1 MFILKVMNLLQDTQR
16 LIVGTSPKELFHMTA
31 LSFETFPPKSLDAS
45 FHLWDTVQALAP
57 LSPRFVS
64 VTYGAGGS
72 TQSLT
77 QEAAQTLRKTSG
89 LPVAAHLTCT
99 GQSRDDVLRTADRYR
114 KAGITDIVALRGDP
128 TDGGKFEPHPDG
140 FATSIELIEALAK
153 TGKFNIRVGAY
164 PDGHPDAASLAQ
176 NIDWLKAKIDAGA
189 TEAIT
194 QFFFDADNFLRFR
207 DACADAGI
215 TAPITPGILP
225 VANWARA
232 KAFAERCGAKIR
244 TATVTAFD
252 RAEREDRAD
261 LFALTHCADLCD
273 TLIEEGADALHFYT
287 LNRPDLTLKVC
298 RALGLVRPAQVRN
311 VA

>member
-1 MFILKVMNLLQDTQR
+1 
-16 LIVGTSPKELFHMTA
+16 MTA

-45 FHLWDTVQALAP
+45 FHLWDTVQALSP
-57 LSPRFVS
+57 LEPRFIS

-72 TQSLT
+72 TQALT

-99 GQSRDDVLRTADRYR
+99 GQSKSDVLRTASRF
-114 KAGITDIVALRGDP
+114 AASGISDIVALRGDAEN
-128 TDGGKFEPHPDG
+128 GGAFTPHPEG
-140 FATSIELIEALAK
+140 YANSVELIEALAK
-153 TGKFNIRVGAY
+153 MGKFNIRVGAY
-164 PDGHPDAASLAQ
+164 PDSHPDAASMAQ

-189 TEAIT
+189 SEAIT
-194 QFFFDADNFLRFR
+194 QFFFEADSFLRFR

-225 VANWARA
+225 VANWKRA
-232 KAFAERCGAKIR
+232 KAFADRCGTPVDVV
-244 TATVTAFD
+244 TATAFD
-252 RAEREDRAD
+252 RAEREDRAE

-273 TLIEEGADALHFYT
+273 TLVSEGVDALHFYT

-298 RALGLVRPAQVRN
+298 RALGLVPAAAIRN

>member
-1 MFILKVMNLLQDTQR
+1 
-16 LIVGTSPKELFHMTA
+16 MTA

-45 FHLWDTVQALAP
+45 FHLWETVHA
-57 LSPRFVS
+57 LSPLEPRFIS

-99 GQSRDDVLRTADRYR
+99 GQSKAEVLRTAQRF
-114 KAGITDIVALRGDP
+114 AASGIRDIVALRGDAA
-128 TDGGKFEPHPDG
+128 DGGSFTPHPDG
-140 FATSIELIEALAK
+140 YANSVELITALAK
-153 TGKFNIRVGAY
+153 MGKFTIRVGAY
-164 PDGHPDAASLAQ
+164 PDSHPDAASMQQ

-189 TEAIT
+189 SEAIT
-194 QFFFDADNFLRFR
+194 QFFFDAYNFLRFR

-225 VANWARA
+225 IANWKRA
-232 KAFAERCGAKIR
+232 KAFADRCGTPVDVV
-244 TATVTAFD
+244 TATAFD
-252 RAEREDRAD
+252 RAEREDRAA

-273 TLIEEGADALHFYT
+273 TLIEEGVDALHFYT

-298 RALGLVRPAQVRN
+298 RALGLVPAGSIRN

>member
-1 MFILKVMNLLQDTQR
+1 
-16 LIVGTSPKELFHMTA
+16 MTA

-45 FHLWDTVQALAP
+45 FHLWDTVQALTP
-57 LSPRFVS
+57 LAPRFVS

-89 LPVAAHLTCT
+89 LTVAAHLTCT
-99 GQSRDDVLRTADRYR
+99 GQSRSDVLQTARAYAD
-114 KAGITDIVALRGDP
+114 AGIKDIVALRGDAP
-128 TDGGKFEPHPDG
+128 DGGTFAPHPDG
-140 FATSIELIEALAK
+140 FANSVDLIAALAE
-153 TGKFNIRVGAY
+153 TGTFTIRVGAY
-164 PDGHPDAASLAQ
+164 PDSHPDAASTQQ

-189 TEAIT
+189 AEAIT
-194 QFFFDADNFLRFR
+194 QFFFEADSFLRFR

-215 TAPITPGILP
+215 SAPITPGILP
-225 VANWARA
+225 VSNWKRA
-232 KAFAERCGAKIR
+232 KSFANRCG
-244 TATVTAFD
+244 TPV
-252 RAEREDRAD
+252 RASIANDFERANRDGRGD

-273 TLIEEGADALHFYT
+273 TLISEGVDALHFYT

-298 RALGLVRPAQVRN
+298 RALGLVPTPSIRN